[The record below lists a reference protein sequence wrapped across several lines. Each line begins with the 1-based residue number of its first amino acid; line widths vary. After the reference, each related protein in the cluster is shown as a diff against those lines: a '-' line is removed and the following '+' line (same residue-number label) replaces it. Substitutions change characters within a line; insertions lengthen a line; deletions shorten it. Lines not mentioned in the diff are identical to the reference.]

1 MKYYIG
7 EKIVPSGWN
16 KTARRPKKGIQYKE
30 LTTLIET
37 VESHIKSIVLES
49 KIKGVRIDKNSLK
62 IELQKRLGVDVRKPV
77 EDKVA
82 DLVSFLEMM
91 IERRTASP
99 RYKNSGVRNYKL
111 LKTNLKKYSKHVGQ
125 KFNFDDITILWYYG
139 FIDYMYNSLEAS
151 INYAA
156 SMSNKLCTVLRTAVE
171 VDVISNNR
179 IYENKRFKTSE
190 IYVPKIY
197 LSEKEILKIYNHSYE
212 KDYLRNAVNLF
223 TIDCL
228 TGLRFADLKRIDLSK
243 DIEIIDGVEV
253 LKNINAKTNET
264 VIIPLHKV
272 VKTIKENHEVR
283 QISNAKLNDYIKDA
297 AALAGITNTIEKISY
312 PKGNLKREYVKKY
325 SEITVHTARRSFATN
340 MYKKG
345 VPARSIMM
353 MTGHKTE
360 KQFLKYLRLS
370 LEENVA
376 IVVESLKG

>member
-1 MKYYIG
+1 
-7 EKIVPSGWN
+7 
-16 KTARRPKKGIQYKE
+16 
-30 LTTLIET
+30 
-37 VESHIKSIVLES
+37 
-49 KIKGVRIDKNSLK
+49 
-62 IELQKRLGVDVRKPV
+62 
-77 EDKVA
+77 
-82 DLVSFLEMM
+82 
-91 IERRTASP
+91 
-99 RYKNSGVRNYKL
+99 
-111 LKTNLKKYSKHVGQ
+111 
-125 KFNFDDITILWYYG
+125 
-139 FIDYMYNSLEAS
+139 
-151 INYAA
+151 
-156 SMSNKLCTVLRTAVE
+156 
-171 VDVISNNR
+171 
-179 IYENKRFKTSE
+179 
-190 IYVPKIY
+190 
-197 LSEKEILKIYNHSYE
+197 
-212 KDYLRNAVNLF
+212 
-223 TIDCL
+223 
-228 TGLRFADLKRIDLSK
+228 
-243 DIEIIDGVEV
+243 V